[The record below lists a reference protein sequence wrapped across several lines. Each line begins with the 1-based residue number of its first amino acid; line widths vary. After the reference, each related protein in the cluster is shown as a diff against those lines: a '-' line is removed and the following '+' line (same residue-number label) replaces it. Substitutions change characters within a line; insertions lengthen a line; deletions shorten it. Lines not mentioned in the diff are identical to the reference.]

1 MPLHKYIFKARKPKN
16 VIGTKRTLDIKAERF
31 NIAAKNFGSS
41 VVEPFHFGP
50 APAPASQDGGSGSSS
65 SPVVHNLLMKKFF
78 RKISLLNLPGL
89 VLFTEMYECFALLFQ
104 YFTKRDR
111 LI

>member
-1 MPLHKYIFKARKPKN
+1 MPLHKYIFKARKQKN

-31 NIAAKNFGSS
+31 NIAAKILGSS

-65 SPVVHNLLMKKFF
+65 SPGPVVHNFLLKKKF
-78 RKISLLNLPGL
+78 RKI
-89 VLFTEMYECFALLFQ
+89 
-104 YFTKRDR
+104 
-111 LI
+111 